1 MVTETRPER
10 QTRRFEPLTDA
21 ELETRPRFLTDIDN
35 VVILLYNAYIVSPHK
50 YCNYGELDL
59 ARVESRKVQKVGPS
73 TFSVSIPR
81 PWADEM
87 ALRRGDVVFITQEK
101 DGSLRLFPNKPPSS
115 DRGIEEYMCN
125 SDLCDEP
132 RMVERIIVG
141 SYILG
146 RDLFSIISSERVR
159 SEHVDETRRIMRK
172 LIGLGIVEE
181 TPDRITLQCSV
192 DPRKY
197 SLDMLLRRVS
207 TISLTIVKEA
217 TQALV
222 DSDVSLAEDAINR
235 EDEADMMYLLAM
247 RLLISAQRRREV
259 AEEIG
264 LKDPLHI
271 LYFGLMLRYLE
282 LIADYAEEIARRVV
296 ELLQRY
302 NDKLPRWVVE
312 RIGQLNDLAYDL
324 ILKSVDCFFIGDIKI
339 ANSIL
344 EMQKFIE
351 SERDKL
357 MQKLPEIPHL
367 RLILWNITRIAD
379 NGKGIAFIAIN
390 NALERKTKICS
401 VRSLYE

>member
-1 MVTETRPER
+1 M
-10 QTRRFEPLTDA
+10 
-21 ELETRPRFLTDIDN
+21 
-35 VVILLYNAYIVSPHK
+35 SH
-50 YCNYGELDL
+50 
-59 ARVESRKVQKVGPS
+59 RKLQKVGHS
-73 TFSVSIPR
+73 SISVSLPR
-81 PWADEM
+81 KWVKEM
-87 ALRRGDVVFITQEK
+87 NLKRGDAVVVVPEN
-101 DGSLRLFPNKPPSS
+101 DGSLKIFPS
-115 DRGIEEYMCN
+115 DTLEQDQRAEEYICN
-125 SDLCDEP
+125 SDLCDDP
-132 RMVERIIVG
+132 KMLERIIVG

-146 RDLFSIISSERVR
+146 RDIFSVISSERMR
-159 SEHVDETRRIMRK
+159 SEHIEEVRGIISK

-181 TPDRITLQCSV
+181 TSDRIVLQCSV
-192 DPRKY
+192 DPRKFH
-197 SLDMLLRRVS
+197 LDMLLRRLS
-207 TISLTIVKEA
+207 IISLTIVEEA
-217 TQALV
+217 VQALV
-222 DSDVSLAEDAINR
+222 DFDTSLARDAMKR

-264 LKDPLHI
+264 LEDPLHI

-282 LIADYAEEIARRVV
+282 LIADYAEEIARQVA
-296 ELLQRY
+296 ELLRRY
-302 NDKLPRWVVE
+302 RDRLPGWVVE

-324 ILKSVDCFFIGDIKI
+324 VLKSVDCFFIGDVKI

-390 NALERKTKICS
+390 SALERKTKICS
-401 VRSLYE
+401 TRPIPE